1 MMRAYQ
7 LMIMRLVLLQE
18 HQSHDHELGRAADHE
33 QECAVAYLKAE
44 RVAARGKAGR

>member
-7 LMIMRLVLLQE
+7 LMIMKLLLLQQ
-18 HQSHDHELGRAADHE
+18 HQAHDREP
-33 QECAVAYLKAE
+33 E